1 MTAANRPRLGD
12 LRTMSVGEIAGLPAD
27 VLALLQEDAEEAL
40 KAARSLA
47 DWLNG
52 AIALRYGERA
62 AEARRAAGKDTGTVR
77 FDDEGVTV
85 IADLPKRVAWDQ
97 EKLAEIVAR
106 IRGSGDDPAEYVET
120 SFKVAERNYAAWPR
134 AIREGF
140 EPARTVRTGALKVE
154 LLPQGGAA

>member
-52 AIALRYGERA
+52 AIALRYSERA
-62 AEARRAAGKDTGTVR
+62 AEARRDEGKDTGTVR
-77 FDDEGVTV
+77 FEDEGVMV
-85 IADLPKRVAWDQ
+85 VADLPKRVAWDQ
-97 EKLAEIVAR
+97 AKLAEIVAR
-106 IRGSGDDPAEYVET
+106 IRGSGDDPTQYVEIAI
-120 SFKVAERNYAAWPR
+120 KVPERNYAAWPENIR
-134 AIREGF
+134 AVF